1 VEADDAGDE
10 DVAAFEVVVGLG
22 DIVGSDADAL
32 CGMVSV
38 SLARS
43 TTQQDSEEESVQQ
56 SWRLWPLR
64 ITHRSAWVMHRV

>member
-32 CGMVSV
+32 YGMVSV
-38 SLARS
+38 SLANRR
-43 TTQQDSEEESVQQ
+43 TQQDSEEGSVQQ

-64 ITHRSAWVMHRV
+64 TAHRSAWVMRRV